1 MVKIY
6 VIIDVNGLKYVGKTT
21 SRLNIRLNQHRNH
34 KKYCSSQ
41 KLDLNNCE
49 IYLLQEC
56 SDEDAKQR
64 EYFWIQGLTCVNQLT
79 GIFNKKEYK
88 KKYNKEYRL
97 INKEKLNQYQKEY
110 KRKNK
115 NIK

>member
-21 SRLNIRLNQHRNH
+21 SRLNIRLNKHRSE

-56 SDEDAKQR
+56 SEEDVKQR
-64 EYFWIQGLTCVNQLT
+64 EYFWIQGLTCVNQIT
-79 GIFNKKEYK
+79 GSFNKKEYNK
-88 KKYNKEYRL
+88 GQYLKNKENIKQLRL
-97 INKEKLNQYQKEY
+97 KNKEKYNF
-110 KRKNK
+110 
-115 NIK
+115 